1 MKIAMW
7 SGPRNL
13 STAMMYAFGSR
24 ADCAIWDEPFYAA
37 YLVITKAD
45 HPMRDETIAQGIT
58 DANAV
63 AQHLI
68 GKIPNDRDY
77 FYQKHMVHHMV
88 EQMPLDWM
96 KEVRNVFLIRHPA
109 RVVASYLKKRE
120 APVLEDLGFGATEAL
135 YQRAAGFGQRPVVID
150 SADIR
155 NDPAGMLQQLCR
167 ALEIPWDPAML
178 AWPAGGR
185 SEDGPWAPH
194 WYGAIHRSTGF
205 DGPEGPMPEIPEDY
219 RSLVEAG
226 LPEYERFKT
235 RALRP

>member
-37 YLVITKAD
+37 YLVITNSD
-45 HPMRDETIAQGIT
+45 HPLRDESIAGGAP
-58 DANAV
+58 DPGEV
-63 AQHLI
+63 AQRLI
-68 GKIPNDRDY
+68 GENPKNRDY

-88 EQMPLDWM
+88 AGMPLDWM
-96 KEVRNVFLIRHPA
+96 AGVRNVFLIRHPA
-109 RVVASYLKKRE
+109 RVVTSYLRKRE

-135 YQRAAGFGQRPVVID
+135 YQRAVGYGQEPVVID

-155 NDPAGMLQQLCR
+155 ENPAGMLQRLC
-167 ALEIPWDPAML
+167 AELGMPWDPAML
-178 AWPAGGR
+178 SWPAGGR
-185 SEDGPWAPH
+185 AEDGPWAPH

-205 DGPEGPMPEIPEDY
+205 EPPDGPLPDIGAAHLP
-219 RSLVEAG
+219 LVEAG
-226 LPEYERFKT
+226 LEEYERFRA
-235 RALRP
+235 RALKP